1 MWYNRAEG
9 HAANREAEMDEL
21 VKMVADKVGI
31 GEAQAKQ
38 AVEMTLAFLKD
49 KLPEPIAGQLDA
61 ALEGD
66 VSGLGDLAGGLGKL
80 FG

>member
-1 MWYNRAEG
+1 
-9 HAANREAEMDEL
+9 MDEL
-21 VKMVADKVGI
+21 VKKVAEKVGI
-31 GEAQAKQ
+31 SEAQAKQ
-38 AVEMTLAFLKD
+38 AVEMVLGFLKD

-66 VSGLGDLAGGLGKL
+66 LSGLGDLAGGFGKL